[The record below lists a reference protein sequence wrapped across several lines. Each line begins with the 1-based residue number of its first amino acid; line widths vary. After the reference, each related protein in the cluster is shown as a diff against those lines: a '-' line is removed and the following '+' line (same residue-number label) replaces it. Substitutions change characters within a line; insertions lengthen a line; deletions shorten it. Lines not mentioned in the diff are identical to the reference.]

1 MKESAS
7 TSLTRVE
14 LNNIFRDLCRDFV
27 SESSK
32 VLQEELNKKRE
43 WTRKVDFAERF
54 IWDLISAHWCSSR
67 QDKMRQSQFLVVGEL
82 DWRQIYSSSQCTGS
96 AFSHWTGVSA
106 GAGSVYTRPASSPA
120 DWLQSAG
127 LLAGLV

>member
-1 MKESAS
+1 MEESAS

-14 LNNIFRDLCRDFV
+14 LNNIFRDFTGLY
-27 SESSK
+27 
-32 VLQEELNKKRE
+32 
-43 WTRKVDFAERF
+43 WTGPTGR
-54 IWDLISAHWCSSR
+54 SR
-67 QDKMRQSQFLVVGEL
+67 SQAFSRPRQSQFLVVGEL